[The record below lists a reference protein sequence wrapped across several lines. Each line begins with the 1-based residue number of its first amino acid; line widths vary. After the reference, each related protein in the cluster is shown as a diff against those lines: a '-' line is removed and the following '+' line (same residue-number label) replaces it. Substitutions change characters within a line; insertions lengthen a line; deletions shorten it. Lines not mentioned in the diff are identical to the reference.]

1 MTSRAGDVVRLLLRG
16 LGQTLITLGLVVL
29 LFVGYEL
36 KVTNFYTGKQ
46 QNALAEEIDQAWAAE
61 LPSPG
66 GPGAPTPAPPEIP
79 LGKGFAKIYAPRLG
93 SDFVKVVVEGTSVAA
108 LKKGPGHYVGTAAP
122 GTVGNVAIAGH
133 RTTYGAPF
141 NRIDELQDGDAVVL
155 ETRTT
160 WFTYRV
166 RAREVVPPSRIEV
179 TLPVPNRRG
188 VRPTER
194 LLTLTT
200 CHPKYSARSRLIVY
214 AVLDGVLAK
223 SQGRPPALA
232 IGQPGVVG

>member
-1 MTSRAGDVVRLLLRG
+1 MSSRAGDIVRTLLRG

-36 KVTNFYTGKQ
+36 KITNLYTGQQ
-46 QNALAEEIDQAWAAE
+46 QNALANEIEEAWAAD
-61 LPSPG
+61 LPTPG
-66 GPGAPTPAPPEIP
+66 GPGTPPAPAEIP

-166 RAREVVPPSRIEV
+166 RAREIVPPSRIEV

-188 VRPTER
+188 VKPTER

-200 CHPKYSARSRLIVY
+200 CHPKYSARTRLIVY
-214 AVLDGVLAK
+214 AVLDAVLDKAK
-223 SQGRPPALA
+223 GRPPALA
-232 IGQPGVVG
+232 LDQFGTVG